1 MRIFVTGGAGFIGSA
16 FIRYVLN
23 ETPDTIINFDKL
35 TYAGNLTSLEE
46 VEFSN
51 KYSFVH
57 GDICKE
63 TQLEAAIFSSK
74 PDCIIHLAAETHVD
88 RSIENPESFIQ
99 NNIFGTYNL
108 LNICNKY
115 FQSLPKS
122 KKKKFIFHHVS
133 TDEVFGDLGH
143 SKEMFTESTP
153 YQPSSPYAAS
163 KASSDHLVAAWNRT
177 YKLPTIITNCSN
189 NYGPYQFPEKLIPHI
204 LLNAINGDPLPVYG
218 DGSQIRDW
226 LYVDDH
232 VSALYLALNKAK
244 SGSFYNIGGH
254 NEISNLEV
262 VQIICDV
269 LEENR
274 EDNIRHNIRLKD
286 LIEFVDDRP
295 GHDIRYAI
303 DASKIFKELSWKPKE
318 DFYSGIQK
326 TVKWYLKNKLWWK
339 NILNKNYELKR
350 LGVK

>member
-1 MRIFVTGGAGFIGSA
+1 MKKNTVLVTGGLGFIGSNLIEFLINKKIRVINVDKVSYSSNFYNVKD
-16 FIRYVLN
+16 FIKSKYYKFYKIDIVEKNKFLKILN
-23 ETPDTIINFDKL
+23 
-35 TYAGNLTSLEE
+35 
-46 VEFSN
+46 
-51 KYSFVH
+51 
-57 GDICKE
+57 KE
-63 TQLEAAIFSSK
+63 K
-74 PDCIIHLAAETHVD
+74 PSTVFNLAAETHVD
-88 RSIENPESFIQ
+88 RSIDSPHEFFT
-99 NNIFGTYNL
+99 NNIIGVYNIL
-108 LNICNKY
+108 EAIRKYNVSNKNIK
-115 FQSLPKS
+115 L
-122 KKKKFIFHHVS
+122 IHIS
-133 TDEVFGDLGH
+133 TDEVYGDVKKGRSDENYKYH
-143 SKEMFTESTP
+143 
-153 YQPSSPYAAS
+153 PSSPYAAS
-163 KASSDHLVAAWNRT
+163 KASSDHLVSSYYKT
-177 YKLPTIITNCSN
+177 YKLPVIITNCSN

-244 SGSFYNIGGH
+244 PGSFYNIGGH

-262 VQIICDV
+262 VQIMCDV